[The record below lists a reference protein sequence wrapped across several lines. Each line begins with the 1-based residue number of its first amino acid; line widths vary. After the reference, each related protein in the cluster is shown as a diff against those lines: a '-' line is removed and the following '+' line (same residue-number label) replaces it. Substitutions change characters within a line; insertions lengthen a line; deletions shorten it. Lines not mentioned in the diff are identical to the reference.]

1 MDIDQEKRM
10 AGDYEI
16 IHALHIGDREIVL
29 RENPSAPED
38 ERYVCAFCQQ
48 HEIFA
53 NYTEVMVSDDY
64 PELVKLFGERVAE
77 QAEKT
82 RIALNGPKIQ
92 GIPNSAITAE
102 DCEQVSYQEDIRGK
116 VVVIRPE
123 VLRREY
129 RHATCQLQL
138 CTSGSG
144 AYPNSAALPVTAQSC
159 IPGRGRGLSAAT
171 FSASSPRRTCPNGQS
186 ITWSC
191 DRLKRNETLV
201 TGRAADMG
209 SRMNAGYLITDSIHI
224 GTTEFVLGV
233 SIAERSMFVTWACQ
247 GSDYYYW
254 GHYHS
259 DLLAAKK
266 DLLERAGAELEY
278 QMTKQERSGEQ
289 PEKSGKERERE

>member
-29 RENPSAPED
+29 GENPSATED

-92 GIPNSAITAE
+92 GSSSCVPAAPAHTPTA
-102 DCEQVSYQEDIRGK
+102 
-116 VVVIRPE
+116 
-123 VLRREY
+123 
-129 RHATCQLQL
+129 
-138 CTSGSG
+138 
-144 AYPNSAALPVTAQSC
+144 AALPVTAQSC